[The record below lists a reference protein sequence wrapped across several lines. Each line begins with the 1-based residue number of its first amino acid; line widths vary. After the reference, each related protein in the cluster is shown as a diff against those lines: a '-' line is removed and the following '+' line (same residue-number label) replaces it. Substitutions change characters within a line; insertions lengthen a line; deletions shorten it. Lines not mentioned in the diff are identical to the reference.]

1 MTDQTLLIYDGE
13 CGFCKWAMHVIER
26 LDRRKA
32 FRYCP
37 FGHPVAE
44 SYLAALRPDKRYASH
59 HAVKDG
65 VLHSATAAARLTLEP
80 LPLGRLAVALGL
92 HRLYPVVARHRG
104 LLGRL
109 VSARSLIST
118 CPDTP
123 AGAQHA

>member
-13 CGFCKWAMHVIER
+13 CGFCRRAMHVIER
-26 LDRRKA
+26 LDRREV
-32 FRYCP
+32 FRFCP

-44 SYLAALRPDKRYASH
+44 LFLAELDPGVRYESF
-59 HAVKDG
+59 HAVRDG
-65 VLHSATAAARLTLEP
+65 SLSSATAAARITLEQ
-80 LPLGRLAVALGL
+80 LPLGGLAVALGF